1 MEINRGDDR
10 RDRMM
15 NLQDII
21 GNKDRQSVF
30 DLVLEEACRQWCA
43 FIPDTPERMDGE
55 GFAEFFYEIFEQ
67 KQEEYIQEMKE
78 AESVTNPEITE
89 VTGQEEYQGGTSF
102 AVKGS
107 ESRTASVPLREQENL
122 KELLG
127 ILEEHGLEKEKSQ
140 LIELAGYIDSM
151 DQQFGKVL
159 KELQTVKQ
167 QLDKIQEKGIRQSAI
182 KAVTKV
188 EGRVNAAKTQLAVLK
203 ARFMDG
209 VNRTLTG
216 LKEKGILAVSKTI
229 DFLGIRQ
236 GLTGI
241 KMHLHQSI
249 ESADRGILQ
258 LANIGDEMHGVK
270 THLGNIK
277 RELAGKEP
285 QEAGSRNVEKG
296 AVFQVQKLLYGAME
310 MLEGME
316 KQTDQTI
323 QRLDLIGEKAEEIR
337 KPSVKENLRLLQEG
351 KKAGGENQ
359 LPGKKK
365 EPVR

>member
-1 MEINRGDDR
+1 
-10 RDRMM
+10 MM
-15 NLQDII
+15 NLQNIV
-21 GNKDRQSVF
+21 GNKDMQSVF
-30 DLVLEEACRQWCA
+30 DMILEEACRQWCA
-43 FIPDTPERMDGE
+43 FIPDTPERMNGE
-55 GFAEFFYEIFEQ
+55 GFADFFYEIFEQ

-89 VTGQEEYQGGTSF
+89 VTGQEKYQGGTSF
-102 AVKGS
+102 AVKGN
-107 ESRTASVPLREQENL
+107 ESRTESLPLREQENL

-127 ILEEHGLEKEKSQ
+127 ILDEHGLEKEKNQ
-140 LIELAGYIDSM
+140 FIELAGYIDSM
-151 DQQFGKVL
+151 DQQFGKML

-167 QLDKIQEKGIRQSAI
+167 QLDRIQEKGIRQSAM

-188 EGRVNAAKTQLAVLK
+188 EGGVNAAKTQLAVLK

-236 GLTGI
+236 GLTDI
-241 KMHLHQSI
+241 KTHLHQSI
-249 ESADRGILQ
+249 ESADRGITR
-258 LANIGDEMHGVK
+258 LASIGDEMHGVK
-270 THLGNIK
+270 THLGNIG

-285 QEAGSRNVEKG
+285 LEAGSRDVEKG
-296 AVFQVQKLLYGAME
+296 AVFQVQKLLYGTMG
-310 MLEGME
+310 MLEGIE
-316 KQTDQTI
+316 KQTDWTI

-337 KPSVKENLRLLQEG
+337 KPSVKESLRLLQEG
-351 KKAGGENQ
+351 KTAEDENR
-359 LPGKKK
+359 LPSKMK